1 MHDQMCEK
9 YWTLPDI
16 PSREHR
22 RSLLTRSRQGTFLS
36 PMFQVSCHTANDRA
50 GDATVELDELTI
62 TRTQDLFATG
72 DFSAAELCQAFLER
86 IAEID
91 RAGPTLRA
99 VLEVNPDAVR
109 TAEACDHARR
119 RDGRAPPLSGIP
131 ILVKDS
137 IDTADQT
144 MTTAGSLAMLGHI
157 AQRDAVVVDRL
168 RKAGAVILG
177 KANMTEWSYMRSART
192 CSGWSSRGGQIRNPH
207 VLDRTPS
214 GSSGGSAVAVAASMC
229 MGALGAEVDGSIVRP
244 SSANGVVGIKPTVGL
259 VSRTGVM
266 PVAAPQDTAG
276 PMARTVADVALL
288 LTIIAGP
295 DPEDPATMTEDT
307 PESPD
312 FTSFLVDDALRGARL
327 GVARD
332 LMGSHEGVDRVVEAA
347 IETLRD
353 LGAEIV
359 DPALG
364 AWTPFFG
371 EAETEL
377 CLYGFKNGID
387 RYLATHSN
395 SPMKNL
401 AEVMAFNEANA
412 DRVMQYFPQDLF
424 ERAQALGDLNDEAY
438 QNAKKECRRMS
449 RTEGID
455 KVLEEHHLDAIIAPT
470 DGTPPWAIDPL
481 VGDHIIGGCSA
492 PPAMAGY
499 PHVTVPAGTC
509 HGLPVAL
516 SFFSKAWQDGKL
528 LGYAFAFEQ
537 ATKARPIP
545 TFKVTVS

>member
-1 MHDQMCEK
+1 ME
-9 YWTLPDI
+9 
-16 PSREHR
+16 
-22 RSLLTRSRQGTFLS
+22 F
-36 PMFQVSCHTANDRA
+36 
-50 GDATVELDELTI
+50 DELTI
-62 TRTQDLFATG
+62 AGALDGFERG
-72 DFSAAELCQAFLER
+72 DFSAAELCQAFLDR
-86 IAEID
+86 IDEID
-91 RAGPTLRA
+91 RAGPTLRS
-99 VLEVNPDAVR
+99 VLELNPDALSM
-109 TAEACDHARR
+109 AEACDHAQQ
-119 RDGRAPPLSGIP
+119 RDGRALPLNGIP

-137 IDTADQT
+137 IDTAGQM

-157 AQRDAVVVDRL
+157 AERDAAIVDRL
-168 RKAGAVILG
+168 RRAGAVVLG

-214 GSSGGSAVAVAASMC
+214 GSSGGSAVAVAASLC

-295 DPEDPATMTEDT
+295 DPEDPATMAEDA
-307 PESPD
+307 PKSPD
-312 FTSFLVDDALRGARL
+312 FTSFLSDGALRGARL

-332 LMGSHEGVDRVVEAA
+332 LMGAHEGVDKVIEAA

-359 DPALG
+359 DPAVG

-377 CLYGFKNGID
+377 CLYGFKNGIN
-387 RYLATHSN
+387 RYLAAHAN
-395 SPMKNL
+395 SPMKSL
-401 AEVMAFNEANA
+401 ADVMAFNEANA
-412 DRVMQYFPQDLF
+412 DREMPYFPQDLF
-424 ERAQALGDLNDEAY
+424 ERAQAKGDLNEEAY
-438 QNAKKECRRMS
+438 RKAKEECRRMS
-449 RTEGID
+449 RTDGID
-455 KVLEEHHLDAIIAPT
+455 KVIETHRLDAIIAPT
-470 DGTPPWAIDPL
+470 DGTPPWAIDLL
-481 VGDHIIGGCSA
+481 VGDHIVGGCSA

-516 SFFSKAWQDGKL
+516 SFFGKAWQDGKL

-537 ATKARPIP
+537 ATKARPKP
-545 TFKVTVS
+545 AFKATVS